1 MFTRWGDLVYRFRFA
16 VIAVVGA
23 ALLALGA
30 YGMGLGPRLT
40 QSGWFDPGSESVQ
53 GAEIADQSFGRDH
66 MADVIVM
73 YNAPE
78 GKTIDD
84 PEFRQKAVDSL
95 SKAVADHPDHIDK
108 INGTYWKVGDAPA
121 VPSAFGSKDKKHA
134 FASIAIIGDN
144 DTTVMANYRAV
155 QGAFDIP
162 GVDVEVSGLQP
173 LGVTLTDTLDHD
185 SKRMELLAFPA
196 VAVLL
201 FFVFGGIVAAALPL
215 IIGGLTIIGA
225 NGLVMGLT
233 NFTEVNIFVG
243 GVVSMIGLG
252 LAIDYGL
259 FIVSR
264 FREELAEGY
273 DTAAAV
279 RRSVMTAGRT
289 VVFSATM
296 IIASLGGIL
305 IFPQGFLRSVA
316 YGTIAAVSLAALTA
330 ITILPAML
338 GILGPRV
345 DMLGLKRFRKTKTA
359 DQIENGFWGNT
370 TRWVM
375 RHPLKIAI
383 PITIGLLLLIIPVK
397 DLAFGGINEKY
408 LPPDNSTR
416 LALEHFYEVF
426 PQKKTDPIQ
435 LVFVS
440 DNTTAIGKVWK
451 EANQAPGL
459 VGPFEVPVK
468 SPTDATVFRTSA
480 TLVDPTGSAEQTI
493 DYIRAIEVPD
503 GVTMYVT
510 GQPALMADSIDTLL
524 DLMPWMI
531 LLVLVA
537 TTVLMFLTFGS
548 LVLPLKAA
556 LMSALGLGSTLGI
569 LTWIFVD
576 GHGAGLLNFTPQP
589 ISAPVLMLIIAII
602 YGLST
607 DYEVFLLSRM
617 VEARAQGASTTEAV
631 RIGTAQ
637 TGRIIT
643 AAALILLVVTGA
655 FAFSD
660 MVMMQ
665 YIAYGMIAALF
676 LDATVL
682 RMLLV
687 PAIMKL
693 LGDDCWWAPKWM
705 KRIQEKIGLGEPIL
719 DDERPQKGTVVDLV
733 KTTPITDPPT
743 MQMVSVPDAK
753 LAKTPRRPRT
763 VAEIEAEAPTQRI
776 DKITESAE
784 PARPRKPM
792 SPDPTRPRA
801 SMLSGEPTRV
811 LPVVQP
817 GSAKPVGADDEP
829 TQMLPA
835 VQPDSPAPE
844 PGNENRSGRG
854 DSGMPMGSP
863 KDGSN
868 HGDTAAPGEP
878 TAFRSGREET
888 GATGDPAAFRSEH
901 GETGATG
908 DPTAFRSGRGDTG
921 ASGKSTA
928 IRPDH
933 GAVAPG
939 DPAAGN
945 RSDHQVFGANSG
957 TPAPG
962 SNAGDDQRYPS
973 STPVDSAA
981 ENHSG
986 RAEFGVDGVI
996 GGSGPADV
1004 AGPVDGVIGGLDL
1017 PDSRGNESAPRGS
1030 ERVKPPAGYS
1040 PTTPRISTPGTPVGG
1055 EFPGDTPESRPSIV
1069 APARPSTDTP
1079 RPVTPSPSIVNTP
1092 PPVTPPSGIVN
1103 TPPPVTPPPSIVHPP
1118 TPRPVSRPSDFP
1130 AGGTFNGFTPLPR
1143 TGEEES
1149 GRASQD
1155 APEPQAPAADRISP
1169 TATEDAAREP
1179 DSRPQGF
1186 VPPQPDL
1193 TATPGAHRAD
1203 AQQAAEPASDLPEF
1217 PDLPM
1222 RCPAPEERDAQPQT
1236 PVAQNVFGTPVPV
1249 DPQQLPWTDGVPGD
1263 APTAEGAEPPMS
1275 AGASSMWASIDNAR
1289 RSAQIGSPDN
1299 AQSTESRTPQD
1310 PAAREQTAVQSD
1322 TSRTPNVLRPQVAPP
1337 GFTPVSA
1344 PETTSP
1350 ESRPADPVSP
1360 ADDDPE
1366 TAPFT
1371 AADEAGDQGATGGHA
1386 TGESPRTAGGWQ
1398 APPGFTPIPNSDAA
1412 EPSSPPAPDT
1422 NGAASSENGSTATPE
1437 DDPQADTRTE
1447 IENWMA
1453 QLRSSRRGSTPVDEG
1468 RHHGDDGR
1476 TVSVNELL
1484 RRRND
1489 ETP

>member
-16 VIAVVGA
+16 VIGVVGA
-23 ALLALGA
+23 AMLALG
-30 YGMGLGPRLT
+30 GFGFGLEDHLSS
-40 QSGWFDPGSESVQ
+40 SGLDDPGSESAQ
-53 GAEIADQSFGRDH
+53 AARIADSAWGRDH
-66 MADVIVM
+66 NSDIVVM

-84 PEFRQKAVDSL
+84 PEFSAKIIENL
-95 SKAVADHPDHIDK
+95 SGLQSKYPDAIGALV
-108 INGTYWKVGDAPA
+108 GTYWKVGNAPA
-121 VPSAFGSKDKKHA
+121 VPSTFGSKDKKHA
-134 FASIAIIGDN
+134 FALIALKGAN
-144 DTTVMANYRAV
+144 DTETLRSFRATKD
-155 QGAFDIP
+155 AFVVP
-162 GVDVEVSGLQP
+162 GVDTEVSGLQ
-173 LGVTLTDTLDHD
+173 GMAGTLNDTMANDV
-185 SKRMELLAFPA
+185 KRMELLAIPA
-196 VAVLL
+196 VGVLL
-201 FFVFGGIVAAALPL
+201 FFIFGGIVAAALPL
-215 IIGGLTIIGA
+215 IIGGLTILGA
-225 NGLVMGLT
+225 NGIVMAFT
-233 NFTEVNIFVG
+233 HFTEVNSTVSA
-243 GVVSMIGLG
+243 VVSMIGLG

-273 DTAAAV
+273 DTRAAV

-305 IFPQGFLRSVA
+305 LFPQGFLRSIA
-316 YGTIAAVSLAALTA
+316 YGTIATVSLAAITA

-338 GILGPRV
+338 AVLGPRV
-345 DMLGLKRFRKTKTA
+345 DMLGLKRFRKDKSA
-359 DQIENGFWGNT
+359 DEIENSFWGNL

-375 RHPLKIAI
+375 KHPLKIAI

-416 LALEHFYEVF
+416 LAIEHFDEVF
-426 PQKKTDPIQ
+426 PLRKTDPVQII
-435 LVFVS
+435 FVS
-440 DNTTAIGKVWK
+440 QDTTAIGKAWK
-451 EANQAPGL
+451 AANQAPGL
-459 VGPFEVPVK
+459 VGPFDVPSSAPNDRTIFK
-468 SPTDATVFRTSA
+468 TSA
-480 TLVDPTGSAEQTI
+480 TLVDSDNAEQTI
-493 DYIRAIEVPD
+493 EYLRAIEPPANVE
-503 GVTMYVT
+503 MYVG
-510 GQPALMADSIDTLL
+510 GQGAIQMDSINALL
-524 DLMPWMI
+524 ERMPLMI
-531 LLVLVA
+531 AVVLLV
-537 TTVLMFLTFGS
+537 TTLLMFLTFGS
-548 LVLPLKAA
+548 LVLPIKAA
-556 LMSALGLGSTLGI
+556 VMSALGLGSTLGI
-569 LTWIFVD
+569 LTWIFID
-576 GHGAGLLNFTPQP
+576 GHGSGILNFTPQP

-676 LDATVL
+676 IDATVL

-719 DDERPQKGTVVDLV
+719 DDERPQKGAVVDLV

-817 GSAKPVGADDEP
+817 GSAKPLGADDEP

-945 RSDHQVFGANSG
+945 RSDHQVFGAGSG

-962 SNAGDDQRYPS
+962 SNAGDDQSYPS
-973 STPVDSAA
+973 STPVDSAR

-1069 APARPSTDTP
+1069 TPARPNTDTP

-1143 TGEEES
+1143 TGEDES

-1179 DSRPQGF
+1179 DSRPQSF
-1186 VPPQPDL
+1186 IPPQPDL

-1222 RCPAPEERDAQPQT
+1222 RRPAPEERDAQPQT
-1236 PVAQNVFGTPVPV
+1236 PAAQNVFGTPVPV

-1299 AQSTESRTPQD
+1299 AQSAESRTPQD
-1310 PAAREQTAVQSD
+1310 PAAREQTAAQSD
-1322 TSRTPNVLRPQVAPP
+1322 TSRTPDVLRPQVAPP